1 LINDTIQGLGEN
13 DPSVANFNDHL
24 RNFEDVVKAIE
35 TGRSPLITGEEGLKA
50 VMIID
55 AIYQSAK
62 QDGAWIQNNLM
73 VCYHK
78 YDHL

>member
-62 QDGAWIQNNLM
+62 QDGAWIQ
-73 VCYHK
+73 
-78 YDHL
+78 